1 MDLTELQIIPFLFH
15 PRVVKCVTRKLGIC
29 GTVMEK
35 TGKTPSHRIVKFAFT
50 LPIGNVAD
58 TIRSH
63 VLHWLRMKRMY
74 MVCSNFGVIDENDAH
89 ILGSDILLA
98 HEPSL
103 KRSNRRDAV
112 LTMCTLVLH
121 SNATRQEVLHAHE
134 HARRLQHLLCVSYNI
149 RCRSVVLIWGLN
161 EKLSESWLERD
172 RPESL
177 S

>member
-1 MDLTELQIIPFLFH
+1 MFH
-15 PRVVKCVTRKLGIC
+15 PRIVRHVTRKLGVC

-35 TGKTPSHRIVKFAFT
+35 IGKTPSLRSVKFACT
-50 LPIGNVAD
+50 LPIGDGAD
-58 TIRSH
+58 IIRSQ
-63 VLHWLRMKRMY
+63 VLHWLRMKRMRII
-74 MVCSNFGVIDENDAH
+74 CSNFGIIDEIDAH
-89 ILGSDILLA
+89 VIGSDILVI
-98 HEPSL
+98 HEPSC
-103 KRSNRRDAV
+103 RWSNRPDTV
-112 LTMCTLVLH
+112 LTVCTLLLH
-121 SNATRQEVLHAHE
+121 SNATILEIFNAHE